1 MSHLLVIRE
10 IQGKTAVRHQF
21 MSVRTAMIQTLKIT
35 GVGRGVKT
43 VQPFCVAG
51 GKVNGAAAV
60 ESSVG
65 ASLEKLNTELQSDQQ
80 SYISICPKALIA
92 GNRRCLHIHVPSRK

>member
-10 IQGKTAVRHQF
+10 MQIKTTVRYQF
-21 MSVRTAMIQTLKIT
+21 MSMRTVIIKILKIT
-35 GVGRGVKT
+35 GVGKGVKT
-43 VQPFCVAG
+43 LQPFCVAG

-65 ASLEKLNTELQSDQQ
+65 LSLEKLNTELQSDQQ

-92 GNRRCLHIHVPSRK
+92 GNRRYLHTHVPSRK

>member
-10 IQGKTAVRHQF
+10 MHIKTTVRYQF
-21 MSVRTAMIQTLKIT
+21 MSMKTVIIKILKIT
-35 GVGRGVKT
+35 GVGKGMKT
-43 VQPFCVAG
+43 LQPFCVAG

-65 ASLEKLNTELQSDQQ
+65 VSLEKLNTELQSDQQ
-80 SYISICPKALIA
+80 SYISICPKALIT
-92 GNRRCLHIHVPSRK
+92 GNRRYLHTHVPSRK